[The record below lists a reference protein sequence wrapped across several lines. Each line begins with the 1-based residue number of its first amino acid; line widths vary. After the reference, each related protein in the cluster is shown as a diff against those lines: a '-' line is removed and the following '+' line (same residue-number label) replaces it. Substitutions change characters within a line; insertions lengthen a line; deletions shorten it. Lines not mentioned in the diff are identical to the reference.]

1 LPVVNLQS
9 IEARYGK
16 GSSKMGVASELVKKV
31 IEESSKALVRLYD
44 GQVLVQALVL
54 EWDKP

>member
-1 LPVVNLQS
+1 
-9 IEARYGK
+9 
-16 GSSKMGVASELVKKV
+16 MGVASELVKKV